1 MDSSESWIGKMLV
14 AGLVIGTIGLINLL
28 LKSKSEVARRI
39 QAALGLLIILGV
51 CAIALAVAGPGG
63 LALLV
68 GVVGTLAWIING
80 YGK

>member
-1 MDSSESWIGKMLV
+1 MDPSESWIGKVLV
-14 AGLVIGTIGLINLL
+14 AGLIVLAIGGVDSLLSAKSEMARRARLVLGALL
-28 LKSKSEVARRI
+28 L
-39 QAALGLLIILGV
+39 LGV

-68 GVVGTLAWIING
+68 GVVGTLAWIIKG